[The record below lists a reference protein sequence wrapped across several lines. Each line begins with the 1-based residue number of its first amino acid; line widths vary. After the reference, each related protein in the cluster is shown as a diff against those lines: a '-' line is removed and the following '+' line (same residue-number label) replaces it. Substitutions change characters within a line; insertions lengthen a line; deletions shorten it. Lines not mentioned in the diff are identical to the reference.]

1 MHVRGTHETVS
12 AHLKFKE
19 ILFNPGTLHC
29 YVTQYFRQFLKP
41 LGDPLHSF
49 FRIKTLHEIIII
61 LNIDK
66 GVKDKACIFFLGPYI
81 E

>member
-19 ILFNPGTLHC
+19 ILFNPVL
-29 YVTQYFRQFLKP
+29 TQYFRQFLKP

-49 FRIKTLHEIIII
+49 FRIKKLHEIIII

-66 GVKDKACIFFLGPYI
+66 GVKD
-81 E
+81 